1 MIGPLVPPLTV
12 GLLDSARAC
21 GDPAALAFAALGEL
35 PTRRPDAVTVPDVG
49 AVPTLSVRP
58 VTNPHL
64 TTDGD

>member
-21 GDPAALAFAALGEL
+21 GDPTAIALAAPGEL
-35 PTRRPDAVTVPDVG
+35 PTKTPDAVLIPDVG
-49 AVPTLSVRP
+49 AVPTLNVRP